1 MNIKCVDFAR
11 GYAIIYEMSDFFYMI
26 NSLFS
31 SLDIFMLRTP
41 LLPLNTYF
49 EWLNFKKSDAEFLK
63 SFFKCSESGQF
74 RESLKITSPS
84 LYRTLE
90 DFLNNKE
97 VKNKE
102 YFLNSIFKYFIRAT
116 TRCTPFGLFA
126 GVSFG
131 TFTKSNTELI
141 LRSPTLLKAVS
152 VDMEWICGVIKK
164 IEEEFYKKIR
174 YRKNEGIYIKGDRA
188 VLLNVEKKDKN
199 LIMKKNISLT
209 PALKL
214 IFNATENY
222 VTFDEILLNL
232 QNNYP
237 NQKISILE
245 KYIKELIDNDYL
257 VSILRPS
264 LGNENIL
271 KKLIETLEELGLGNV
286 DLKNI
291 LSYMQKYQ
299 DESNPRNAIEVYK
312 KLKENMKMQY
322 KSPNYIQV
330 DSKSDFKSIKINK
343 NLVSELND
351 LMRILLILND
361 KNISHD
367 AKWQRYKTKF
377 IEKYGETRKVPLL
390 ELLDED
396 LGLGVPEGYLE
407 EPAENKTKWLGTI
420 GQGLK
425 EFFFNKLENA
435 LIKKEEFMEIK
446 DSDFNDYE
454 LSNID
459 NIPKSFDINLSL
471 VKDKFGKNK
480 YYIGNGIGALRAGN
494 SFGRFF
500 NIMDNPVS
508 LFRKINQKTSY
519 NDVLNCELRF
529 LPPDTRHANVSHCA
543 TASDYEIAISC
554 SSYKSR
560 AQRLPLDD
568 IVIGIKDFKF
578 YAKSVSENKIVN
590 FTINSMF
597 NRHLFPSVFRFLW
610 DVTIDQ
616 EIPWCLFYWDLF
628 FYHYDYVPEI
638 RYKNFVLSP
647 RKWALSKNFFHA
659 TQKIN
664 FEEFNRR
671 LSEFIDCYSVNRFVY
686 FGELDNRLLLDLE
699 NQRCKKILYSYFT
712 KSERIALWEYDGK
725 CLPPVSYKDKKY
737 CCELFIPFVK
747 EKKCRKENDIAIYIP
762 NSYNKRIKI
771 PFDEWIYIKVYGANG
786 IENSFISKDVS
797 KLVDSLFENKIIDK
811 FFFLRYS
818 DPRRHIR
825 IRFHGESGTLLKG
838 YSVIQYWIKNLLDR
852 RVATDFIID
861 TYDREL
867 ERYGGEHVI
876 NEIETLFFKSSLS
889 VINLL
894 NFKKSNELTDYY
906 LGVICTL
913 YFVKNF
919 NLTLE
924 DTLTLFDVPNSKF
937 REHFKKEREKY
948 IFAAESLFY
957 NDTHLS
963 DESKD
968 IISILSV
975 MGCSIELV
983 KKQLKNLNIT
993 KIKYIDIVSSIIHM
1007 HLNRL
1012 FENNLQIEPIVRAIT
1027 RHTIYAAYKKTIHNK
1042 S

>member
-1 MNIKCVDFAR
+1 MF
-11 GYAIIYEMSDFFYMI
+11 

-41 LLPLNTYF
+41 LLPLNIYF
-49 EWLNFKKSDAEFLK
+49 EWLNFEKSDSEFLK
-63 SFFKCSESGQF
+63 NFLKRSESGQF

-84 LYRTLE
+84 LYKTLE

-97 VKNKE
+97 VKNEE
-102 YFLNSIFKYFIRAT
+102 YFLNSIYKYFIRAT

-141 LRSPTLLKAVS
+141 LRSPKLSKAVS
-152 VDMEWICGVIKK
+152 VDMEWVCGIVKK
-164 IEEEFYKKIR
+164 IEEKFYKKLR

-188 VLLNVEKKDKN
+188 VLLNIEKKDRN

-214 IFNATENY
+214 VFNATEDY
-222 VTFDEILLNL
+222 VAFDEILLNL

-237 NQKISILE
+237 NQKIPILE
-245 KYIKELIDNDYL
+245 KYIKELINNDYL

-264 LGNENIL
+264 LGDENVL
-271 KKLIETLEELGLGNV
+271 KKLIETLEELGLENV
-286 DLKNI
+286 NLKNI
-291 LSYMQKYQ
+291 LNYMQMYQ
-299 DESNPRNAIEVYK
+299 DENDPQKAIKVYK
-312 KLKENMKMQY
+312 KLKEYMKMLY
-322 KSPNYIQV
+322 ESSNYIQV
-330 DSKSDFKSIKINK
+330 DSKSNFKIIKINE
-343 NLVSELND
+343 NLINELND

-361 KNISHD
+361 KNIPHD
-367 AKWQRYKTKF
+367 VKWQRYKTKF
-377 IEKYGETRKVPLL
+377 IEKYGETREVQLL

-396 LGLGVPEGYLE
+396 LGLGVPEGYRE
-407 EPAENKTKWLGTI
+407 EPTENKTKWIGTI

-435 LIKKEEFMEIK
+435 LIKKEEFIEIQ

-459 NIPKSFDINLSL
+459 NVPKSFDINLSL
-471 VKDKFGKNK
+471 IRDKFGENK
-480 YYIGNGIGALRAGN
+480 YYIGSGIGALRAGN

-500 NIMDNPVS
+500 NIMDNPVT
-508 LFRKINQKTSY
+508 LLKKINQKTSH

-529 LPPDTRHANVSHCA
+529 LPSNIRNANVSHCS

-554 SSYKSR
+554 SSSKSST
-560 AQRLPLDD
+560 QRLSLDD

-578 YAKSVSENKIVN
+578 YAKSVSKNKIVN
-590 FTINSMF
+590 FTINNML

-628 FYHYDYVPEI
+628 FYHYNYVPEI

-647 RKWALSKNFFHA
+647 KKWALSKNFFH
-659 TQKIN
+659 TTRKIT
-664 FEEFNRR
+664 FEEFNKR

-686 FGELDNRLLLDLE
+686 FGELDNRLLLDLG

-712 KSERIALWEYDGK
+712 KSERIELWEYNDK
-725 CLPPVSYKDKKY
+725 CLPPVLYKDKKY
-737 CCELFIPFVK
+737 CCELFIPLVK
-747 EKKCRKENDIAIYIP
+747 GKNCRKENDIALYIP

-771 PFDEWIYIKVYGANG
+771 PFDEWISIKIYGANDS
-786 IENSFISKDVS
+786 EDSFISKDVLS
-797 KLVDSLFENKIIDK
+797 LVDSLFENRIIDK

-818 DPRRHIR
+818 DSRRHIR
-825 IRFHGESGTLLKG
+825 IRFHGRSSMLLKG
-838 YSVIQYWIKNLLDR
+838 YSIIQYWMKNLLNR
-852 RVATDFIID
+852 RVAEDFIID

-876 NEIETLFFKSSLS
+876 DEIETLFFKSSLS

-894 NFKKSNELTDYY
+894 NFKKSNELSSYY

-913 YFVKNF
+913 YFTKKF
-919 NLTLE
+919 DLTFD
-924 DTLTLFDVPNSKF
+924 DTLTLFNVPNSKF

-948 IFAAESLFY
+948 IFIAESLMY
-957 NDTHLS
+957 GNAHLS
-963 DESKD
+963 NESES
-968 IISILSV
+968 IINTLSV
-975 MGCSIELV
+975 MDCSIELV
-983 KKQLKNLNIT
+983 KKQLNNLNIT

-1027 RHTIYAAYKKTIHNK
+1027 RHAIYATYKKTIHNK

>member
-1 MNIKCVDFAR
+1 MF
-11 GYAIIYEMSDFFYMI
+11 

-41 LLPLNTYF
+41 LLPLDFYF
-49 EWLNFKKSDAEFLK
+49 EWLNFKNSESEFLK
-63 SFFKCSESGQF
+63 IFFKRSESGQF

-84 LYRTLE
+84 LYKTLE
-90 DFLNNKE
+90 DFLNNKKIRNE
-97 VKNKE
+97 E
-102 YFLNSIFKYFIRAT
+102 YFLNSIFKYFIRAA

-131 TFTKSNTELI
+131 TFTKSDTELI

-152 VDMEWICGVIKK
+152 VDMEWVCGVIKK

-174 YRKNEGIYIKGDRA
+174 YRRNEGIYIKGDRA
-188 VLLNVEKKDKN
+188 ILLNIEKKDKS
-199 LIMKKNISLT
+199 LTMKKNISLT
-209 PALKL
+209 SALKL
-214 IFNATENY
+214 VFDTTEDY
-222 VTFDEILLNL
+222 AEFDEILLNL
-232 QNNYP
+232 QNHYP

-264 LGNENIL
+264 LGNESIL
-271 KKLIETLEELGLGNV
+271 KKLIETLEELGRENV

-291 LSYMQKYQ
+291 LSYMQTYQ
-299 DESNPRNAIEVYK
+299 DESNPQKAIEFYK
-312 KLKENMKMQY
+312 KLKKHMQMLY
-322 KSPNYIQV
+322 KSSNYIQV
-330 DSKSDFKSIKINK
+330 DSKSNFKSIKINE
-343 NLVSELND
+343 NLIKELNE
-351 LMRILLILND
+351 LMRILLFLND

-367 AKWQRYKTKF
+367 VKWQKYKTKF
-377 IEKYGETRKVPLL
+377 IEKYGETREVPLL

-396 LGLGVPEGYLE
+396 LGLGVPEGYQE
-407 EPAENKTKWLGTI
+407 EPIEKETKWLGTM

-425 EFFFNKLENA
+425 EFFFNKFENA
-435 LIKKEEFMEIK
+435 LIKKEEFIEIK
-446 DSDFNDYE
+446 DSDFSDYE
-454 LSNID
+454 LSNI
-459 NIPKSFDINLSL
+459 NNVPKSFDINLTL

-480 YYIGNGIGALRAGN
+480 YYIGNSVGALRAGN

-500 NIMDNPVS
+500 NIMDKPVS
-508 LFRKINQKTSY
+508 LFKKINQKTSY
-519 NDVLNCELRF
+519 DDILNCELRF
-529 LPPDTRHANVSHCA
+529 LPSDTRNANVAHCA

-554 SSYKSR
+554 SSYKAKS
-560 AQRLPLDD
+560 QRLSLDD
-568 IVIGIKDFKF
+568 IVIGIKDFQF
-578 YAKSVSENKIVN
+578 YAKSVSKNKIVN
-590 FTINSMF
+590 FTVNNMF
-597 NRHLFPSVFRFLW
+597 NRHFFPSVFRFLW
-610 DVTIDQ
+610 EVTIDQ

-647 RKWALSKNFFHA
+647 RKWTLSKKFFHT

-664 FEEFNRR
+664 FEEFNLGLR
-671 LSEFIDCYSVNRFVY
+671 EFIDCYSVNRFVY

-712 KSERIALWEYDGK
+712 KSERIELWEYDDK
-725 CLPPVSYKDKKY
+725 CLPPVLYKDKKY
-737 CCELFIPFVK
+737 CCELFIPLVK
-747 EKKCRKENDIAIYIP
+747 EKKCRKENNIALYIP
-762 NSYNKRIKI
+762 NSYSKRIKI
-771 PFDEWIYIKVYGANG
+771 PLDEWISIKVYGANDS
-786 IENSFISKDVS
+786 EDSFISKDVLR
-797 KLVDSLFENKIIDK
+797 LVDSLFENKIIDK
-811 FFFLRYS
+811 FFFLRYN

-825 IRFHGESGTLLKG
+825 IRLHGESTVLLKG
-838 YSVIQYWIKNLLDR
+838 YCIVQYWMKNLLNR
-852 RVATDFIID
+852 RVAVDFVID

-867 ERYGGEHVI
+867 ERYGGEYVI

-894 NFKKSNELTDYY
+894 NFKKSNKLSNYY
-906 LGVICTL
+906 LGVICVL
-913 YFVKNF
+913 YFVKKF
-919 NLTLE
+919 NLTFE
-924 DTLTLFDVPNSKF
+924 DTLTLFNVPNSKF

-948 IFAAESLFY
+948 ILTVESLIY
-957 NDTHLS
+957 DSTQLS
-963 DESKD
+963 KESEN

-1012 FENNLQIEPIVRAIT
+1012 FENNLQIEPVVRAIT
-1027 RHTIYAAYKKTIHNK
+1027 RHAIYATYKKTIYNK
-1042 S
+1042 G